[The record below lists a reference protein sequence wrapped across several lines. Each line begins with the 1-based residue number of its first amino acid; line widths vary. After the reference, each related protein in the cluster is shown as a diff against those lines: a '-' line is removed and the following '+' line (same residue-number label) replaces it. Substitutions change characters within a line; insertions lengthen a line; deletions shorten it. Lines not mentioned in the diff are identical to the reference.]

1 MQRTHHSY
9 LQYLFDSTFSR
20 LFSVCS
26 SSISLFNLPISALW
40 SLLAVAEEDDQV
52 DEVALSVGEEY
63 HELLLLLLPLLFV
76 VVAVSPHQES
86 PLGSLDHD
94 EVDQPE
100 LAVVVA
106 AAAAAGFVVVLWL

>member
-52 DEVALSVGEEY
+52 DEVALSAVGEEY
-63 HELLLLLLPLLFV
+63 HELLLLPPLLLLV
-76 VVAVSPHQES
+76 VVVSPHQES

-106 AAAAAGFVVVLWL
+106 AAVADFVVLLL

>member
-1 MQRTHHSY
+1 M
-9 LQYLFDSTFSR
+9 
-20 LFSVCS
+20 FSVCS

-40 SLLAVAEEDDQV
+40 SLFAVAEDDDQV
-52 DEVALSVGEEY
+52 DEVALSAAGEEY
-63 HELLLLLLPLLFV
+63 QELLLLLPLLFV

-106 AAAAAGFVVVLWL
+106 AAADGFVVVLLL

>member
-9 LQYLFDSTFSR
+9 SHYLFDSTFSR

-26 SSISLFNLPISALW
+26 SSISLFSLPISALW

-52 DEVALSVGEEY
+52 DEVALSAAGEEY
-63 HELLLLLLPLLFV
+63 HELLLLLPPLLFV
-76 VVAVSPHQES
+76 VVDVSPHQES

-106 AAAAAGFVVVLWL
+106 AAVADFVVLLL